1 MQNKQFTLRYLP
13 LFQQDL
19 LKTAL
24 YITDV
29 LGNPDAAEKLIDDV
43 EKSILERLKYPT
55 SFEPFHSC
63 RKRKQVYYRILIRN
77 YSVFYVVIDDVM
89 EVRRFLYN
97 QRNIDNIL

>member
-1 MQNKQFTLRYLP
+1 MQNKQFTLRYLL
-13 LFQQDL
+13 LFHQDL

-43 EKSILERLKYPT
+43 
-55 SFEPFHSC
+55 
-63 RKRKQVYYRILIRN
+63 
-77 YSVFYVVIDDVM
+77 M

-97 QRNIDNIL
+97 PQNIDNIL

>member
-13 LFQQDL
+13 LFHQDL

-43 EKSILERLKYPT
+43 EKAILERLKYP
-55 SFEPFHSC
+55 SFF
-63 RKRKQVYYRILIRN
+63 
-77 YSVFYVVIDDVM
+77 
-89 EVRRFLYN
+89 
-97 QRNIDNIL
+97 